1 MIRLINAQEN
11 ITEFT
16 VLVREYTDAIL
27 QQDAAVAET
36 LESQHLE
43 DEMQDT
49 EKKYGYP
56 YGRMY
61 ILLVDEKT
69 AGCVALSRNDE
80 QYCEMKRLYVRPEYR
95 GNKLSQVLCDKVI
108 EDAKSIGYKYVRL
121 DTFPF
126 MKNAIALYEKYG
138 FTYIE
143 RYNDNPAQNAI
154 FMELEL

>member
-16 VLVREYTDAIL
+16 ALVREYTDAIP

-43 DEMQDT
+43 DEIKDT

-108 EDAKSIGYKYVRL
+108 EDAKKIGYKYVRL